1 MQFQFVYIN
10 CVSTAEAQKIGR
22 TLVEQK
28 WVASANIFNQTLS
41 YYWWEG
47 ELVEDPQ
54 ATLILQCR
62 TEHLEKLSAKIK
74 SMHSYS
80 LPCIIA
86 LPIDEGSADFIDWMQ
101 RVLPAELP
109 QEAPDGE

>member
-1 MQFQFVYIN
+1 MQFQFVYVN
-10 CVSTAEAQKIGR
+10 CVNIAEAQRIGK

-41 YYWWEG
+41 YYWWQG

-54 ATLILQCR
+54 TTLIMQCR
-62 TEHLEKLSAKIK
+62 TEHMSILVEKIK

-80 LPCIIA
+80 IPCILA
-86 LPIDEGSADFIDWMQ
+86 FPISEGSPEFTDWMQ